1 METPAGLPVT
11 DSGWEIRPEA
21 MLEQLLEFQDRYGDV
36 PIYITENG
44 CSSPDQPDASGE
56 VQDPLRTQYLRDYLA
71 AGLEAMEQ
79 GVDLRGWFFWSL
91 LDNFEWAEGYTKRFG
106 LIYVDYETQQRIPKD
121 SYRFVQK
128 LIQEN
133 TLPD

>member
-1 METPAGLPVT
+1 
-11 DSGWEIRPEA
+11 
-21 MLEQLLEFQDRYGDV
+21 
-36 PIYITENG
+36 
-44 CSSPDQPDASGE
+44 
-56 VQDPLRTQYLRDYLA
+56 
-71 AGLEAMEQ
+71 MEQ

-106 LIYVDYETQQRIPKD
+106 LIYLDYETQKRIPKD